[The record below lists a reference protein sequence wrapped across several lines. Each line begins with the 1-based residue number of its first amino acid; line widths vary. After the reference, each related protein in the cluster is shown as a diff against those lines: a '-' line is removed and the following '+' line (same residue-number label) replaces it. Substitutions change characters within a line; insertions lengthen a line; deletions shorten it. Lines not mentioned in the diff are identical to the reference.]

1 MSEHTD
7 SVCRILVVDDDA
19 RFRHSIERL
28 LRSVD
33 IHGDRC
39 EVAEADG
46 GEAALERL
54 LAHETDCVL
63 IDNCMPGGN
72 GVEWIER
79 LLEAQPTTAL
89 VMMTG
94 NGDEETA
101 VTAMKRGAMDYLVK
115 GNIKPVALERAI
127 GNAVEKRRLRNAVE
141 RQRRELLDAERQ
153 RVMFESIGAACHHLG
168 QPATVLSA
176 YLQLMKQQEKD
187 PKLLR
192 MVDASLESVQAI
204 GDVLDRL
211 RNVNAYRTEPYL
223 TSPESCSERSDERI
237 LAI

>member
-1 MSEHTD
+1 
-7 SVCRILVVDDDA
+7 
-19 RFRHSIERL
+19 
-28 LRSVD
+28 
-33 IHGDRC
+33 
-39 EVAEADG
+39 
-46 GEAALERL
+46 
-54 LAHETDCVL
+54 
-63 IDNCMPGGN
+63 
-72 GVEWIER
+72 
-79 LLEAQPTTAL
+79 
-89 VMMTG
+89 MMTG

-115 GNIKPVALERAI
+115 GHIKPAALERAI
-127 GNAVEKRRLRNAVE
+127 SNAVEKRRLRNAVE
-141 RQRRELLDAERQ
+141 HQRRELLEAERQ

-176 YLQLMKQQEKD
+176 YLQLMKDQEKD

-204 GDVLDRL
+204 SDVLMRL

-223 TSPESCSERSDERI
+223 PSSELDPDRPDERI

>member
-1 MSEHTD
+1 MSEGA
-7 SVCRILVVDDDA
+7 VCRILIVDDDV
-19 RFRHSIERL
+19 RFRSSIERL

-33 IHGDRC
+33 IHGESC
-39 EVAEADG
+39 QVAEADSG
-46 GEAALERL
+46 NAAREHL

-72 GVEWIER
+72 GVDWIER

-101 VTAMKRGAMDYLVK
+101 VAAMKCGAMDYLVK
-115 GNIKPVALERAI
+115 GNIKPAALQRAI

-141 RQRRELLDAERQ
+141 HQRCELLDAERQ
-153 RVMFESIGAACHHLG
+153 RVMFESLGAACHHLG
-168 QPATVLSA
+168 QPVTVLSA
-176 YLQLMKQQEKD
+176 YLQLMQLQEKD
-187 PKLLR
+187 PKLLE
-192 MVDASLESVQAI
+192 MVNSSLKSVQAI
-204 GDVLDRL
+204 SDVLDRL

-223 TSPESCSERSDERI
+223 SASDICPERSDERI